1 MKNALVLG
9 LASAA
14 VIATL
19 SGCSSSPEATDATG
33 ASTPV
38 PATTSG
44 PAATTATGAATP
56 APATA
61 QPGTGHVRLNN
72 ADLGAVTG
80 VTCQTDAG
88 TVTIRV
94 ESTPGATLVLTDEA
108 TPAVRSV
115 TIGEL
120 GADGPSMAYVDG
132 ISGSA
137 NATRAGST
145 YTVSGTGTGA
155 QPDAPETPVEL
166 PFEIAATCP

>member
-1 MKNALVLG
+1 MTAILVTMKNALVLG

-108 TPAVRSV
+108 
-115 TIGEL
+115 
-120 GADGPSMAYVDG
+120 YVDG